1 MPYPFLEVGIM
12 KISNMALSNVK
23 GNLYRYVMYYLSNAF
38 AVTAFFIFSNFVFH
52 PSLNLK
58 NIGGHPVAQMGVING
73 MIACQVIIVIFSVLF
88 VGYSTSIFLKSRGR
102 EFGLLSLYGM
112 TRKQIKKYVFIES
125 TIISILSIGTGI
137 LSGIVFSK
145 LFLMAMEAFMD
156 ISLPFNISFK
166 ALELT
171 ILVFFALFEIVSIL
185 MLFKIKNKEIIQ
197 QIKSNK
203 IPKEIPKFSKKKS
216 IIGVSLLILGYG
228 IAWIVQGVFVP
239 LAMLPVIF
247 IVVTGTY
254 FTFTQFSIAVANKI
268 LNNENIL
275 YKKVNMISYS
285 QMIFKLQDTAKVLF
299 AAAILGAI
307 TFTATETIYSFFTEI
322 ANISGIDTPEDIAI
336 IQKGE
341 TLKDNQS
348 IERVKEILKKYDLKT
363 NEFHTVKNIKVKN
376 ESKKANDSIR
386 EEILLISNEDYN
398 KLAVYQ
404 GKDKIV
410 VKESEAIY
418 NFPYETIDYD
428 GKPERRKRYPLE
440 TAKLKLNDRVN
451 EYKVSEEIHDGVMS
465 LNKLGYFDVF
475 ILNDKDYKNLLEV
488 AGDDDI
494 VIYNGIK
501 LDKWK
506 KSFNAS
512 VEIQEMLGS
521 EYEGSY
527 YSKSIPYKEIRKSF
541 GLVLFIGFFIAFLF
555 FIASGSIIYFKLF
568 NEIKQD
574 KVEYDILRKIGTTEK
589 EINKIIT
596 KQIGIIFFL
605 PFVVS
610 TIHSLFALKSL
621 SNLLQRNLF
630 TNGFVIALGYLIF
643 QIIYFIIIRTMYIRK
658 VKYN

>member
-1 MPYPFLEVGIM
+1 M

-23 GNLYRYVMYYLSNAF
+23 GNLYRYIMYYLSNSF

-52 PSLNLK
+52 PSLEIK
-58 NIGGHPVAQMGVING
+58 NIGGSGVSLMGVVNS

-88 VGYSTSIFLKSRGR
+88 VSYSTSIFLKSRGK

-112 TRKQIKKYVFIES
+112 TRKQIKKYVFIEN
-125 TIISILSIGTGI
+125 TIISVFSIATGI
-137 LSGIVFSK
+137 LSGVVFSK

-166 ALELT
+166 SLGLT
-171 ILVFFALFEIVSIL
+171 ILIFFALFETVSLL
-185 MLFKIKNKEIIQ
+185 MLFKIRNKEIIQ
-197 QIKSNK
+197 QIKSSK
-203 IPKEIPKFSKKKS
+203 IPKEIPKFSKAKS
-216 IIGVSLLILGYG
+216 IIGVALLVLGYG
-228 IAWIVQGVFVP
+228 TAWFVKGALVP

-247 IVVTGTY
+247 IVIIGTY

-268 LNNENIL
+268 LKNKDII
-275 YKKVNMISYS
+275 YKKTNLISYS

-322 ANISGIDTPEDIAI
+322 ANLSGIDTPEDIAI

-341 TLKDNQS
+341 TVGDINS
-348 IERVKEILKKYDLKT
+348 IDRINEILEKHDLKT
-363 NEFHTVKNIKVKN
+363 KEIYTVKNILVKN
-376 ESKKANDSIR
+376 ESNKDNSDIK
-386 EEILLISNEDYN
+386 EKILIMSNTDYN
-398 KLAVYQ
+398 KLAVSQ
-404 GKDKIV
+404 NKEEIM
-410 VKESEAIY
+410 VKENEAVY
-418 NFPYETIDYD
+418 NFPYKAFGYD
-428 GKPERRKRYPLE
+428 DNPEKIKRYPLE
-440 TAKLKLNDRVN
+440 TAKLSLNGEVN
-451 EYKVSEEIHDGVMS
+451 EYKVNEEIHDSIMALG
-465 LNKLGYFDVF
+465 KLGYFDAF
-475 ILNDKDYKNLLEV
+475 ILNDKDYNHLLEISNE
-488 AGDDDI
+488 DNM

-506 KSFNAS
+506 SSFNAS
-512 VEIQEMLGS
+512 VEIRDMLGDK
-521 EYEGSY
+521 YQGNY
-527 YSKSIPYKEIRKSF
+527 YAKSIPYKDIRNNF
-541 GLVLFIGFFIAFLF
+541 GLTLFIGFFIAFLF

-568 NEIKQD
+568 NEVKQD
-574 KVEYDILRKIGTTEK
+574 KVEYDILRKIGATEN

-621 SNLLQRNLF
+621 SNLLERNLF
-630 TNGFVIALGYLIF
+630 TNGLVVAFGYLVF
-643 QIIYFIIIRTMYIRK
+643 QMIYFIIIRIMYIRK

>member
-1 MPYPFLEVGIM
+1 M
-12 KISNMALSNVK
+12 KISNMAFSNVK
-23 GNLYRYVMYYLSNAF
+23 GNLYRYIMYYLSNSF

-58 NIGGHPVAQMGVING
+58 NIGGHPVAQMGVVNG
-73 MIACQVIIVIFSVLF
+73 MIVCQVIIVVFSVLF
-88 VGYSTSIFLKSRGR
+88 VGYSTSIFLKSRGK

-112 TRKQIKKYVFIES
+112 TRKQIKKYVFIEN
-125 TIISILSIGTGI
+125 TIITVLSIGTGI
-137 LSGIVFSK
+137 VSGVIFSK

-166 ALELT
+166 ALGLT
-171 ILVFFALFEIVSIL
+171 ILVFFVLFEIVSVL
-185 MLFKIKNKEIIQ
+185 MFFKIKNKEIIQ

-203 IPKEIPKFSKKKS
+203 IPKEIPDFSKKKS
-216 IIGVSLLILGYG
+216 ILGVSLLILGYG
-228 IAWIVQGVFVP
+228 IAWIVEGAFVP
-239 LAMLPVIF
+239 LAMMPVIF
-247 IVVTGTY
+247 IVVAGTY
-254 FTFTQFSIAVANKI
+254 FTFTQFSIAIANKI
-268 LNNENIL
+268 LKNENIL

-322 ANISGIDTPEDIAI
+322 SSISGIDTPEDIAI

-341 TLKDNQS
+341 TLQDSQS
-348 IERVKEILKKYDLKT
+348 IDRVKEILKKYDLKT
-363 NEFHTVKNIKVKN
+363 DEFHTVKNIKVKN
-376 ESKKANDSIR
+376 ESNKANDSIR
-386 EEILLISNEDYN
+386 EEILLISNKDYN
-398 KLAVYQ
+398 KLAAYQ
-404 GKDKIV
+404 GKDEVV
-410 VKESEAIY
+410 VKENEVVY
-418 NFPYETIDYD
+418 NFPYETIGYD
-428 GKPERRKRYPLE
+428 GNPEKIKRYPLE
-440 TAKLKLNDRVN
+440 TAKLKLNDQIN
-451 EYKVSEEIHDGVMS
+451 EYKVSGEIHDGAMS

-475 ILNDKDYKNLLEV
+475 ILNDKDYNHVLEI
-488 AGDDDI
+488 AKDEDI

-512 VEIQEMLGS
+512 VEIQEMLGDK
-521 EYEGSY
+521 YDGSY
-527 YSKSIPYKEIRKSF
+527 YSKSIPYKGIRKNF
-541 GLVLFIGFFIAFLF
+541 GLTLFIGFFIAFLF

-589 EINKIIT
+589 EINRIIT

-630 TNGFVIALGYLIF
+630 TNGLVVAFGYLVF
-643 QIIYFIIIRTMYIRK
+643 QVIYFIIIRTMYIRK

>member
-1 MPYPFLEVGIM
+1 M

-38 AVTAFFIFSNFVFH
+38 AVTAFFIFANFVFH
-52 PSLNLK
+52 PSLNYK
-58 NIGGHPVAQMGVING
+58 GIGGHPVSQMGVINS

-88 VGYSTSIFLKSRGR
+88 VEYSTSIFLKSRGK

-112 TRKQIKKYVFIES
+112 TRKQIRKYVFIEN
-125 TIISILSIGTGI
+125 TIITILSIGTGI
-137 LSGIVFSK
+137 LSGLVFSK

-166 ALELT
+166 ALGLT
-171 ILVFFALFEIVSIL
+171 ILVFFVLFEIVSIL

-197 QIKSNK
+197 QIKSNR
-203 IPKEIPKFSKKKS
+203 IPKEIPNFSRKKS
-216 IIGVSLLILGYG
+216 ILGVSLLVLGYG
-228 IAWIVQGVFVP
+228 IAWIVEGAFVP

-247 IVVTGTY
+247 IVVAGTY
-254 FTFTQFSIAVANKI
+254 FTFTQFSIAVANKV
-268 LNNENIL
+268 LKNENIL

-307 TFTATETIYSFFTEI
+307 TFTATETIYSFFTESSS
-322 ANISGIDTPEDIAI
+322 ISGIDTPEDIGI

-348 IERVKEILKKYDLKT
+348 IDKVKEILENYDLKI
-363 NEFHTVKNIKVKN
+363 NEFHTVKNIRIKN
-376 ESKKANDSIR
+376 ESKKINDNIR

-404 GKDKIV
+404 GKDEIT
-410 VKESEAIY
+410 VKENEVVY
-418 NFPYETIDYD
+418 NFPYEIIDYN
-428 GKPERRKRYPLE
+428 GKPEKIKRYPLE
-440 TAKLKLNDRVN
+440 TAQLKLKDKVK
-451 EYKVSEEIHDGVMS
+451 EYKVSGELHDSVMS
-465 LNKLGYFDVF
+465 LNKLGYFDAF
-475 ILNDKDYKNLLEV
+475 ILNDKDYENWLEI
-488 AGDDDI
+488 AGDEDL

-506 KSFNAS
+506 NSFDAS
-512 VEIQEMLGS
+512 VEIKEMLGS
-521 EYEGSY
+521 KYEYSY
-527 YSKSIPYKEIRKSF
+527 YAKAIPYKSIKNSF
-541 GLVLFIGFFIAFLF
+541 GLTLFIGFFIAFLF

-568 NEIKQD
+568 NEVKQD

-596 KQIGIIFFL
+596 KQIGTIFFL

-610 TIHSLFALKSL
+610 TTHSLFALKSL
-621 SNLLQRNLF
+621 SNLLQKNLF
-630 TNGFVIALGYLIF
+630 ANGLVVALGYLVF
-643 QIIYFIIIRTMYIRK
+643 QMIYFIIIRTMYIRK

>member
-1 MPYPFLEVGIM
+1 M

-38 AVTAFFIFSNFVFH
+38 AVTAFFIFANFVFH
-52 PSLNLK
+52 PSLNYK

-125 TIISILSIGTGI
+125 TIISLLSIGTGI
-137 LSGIVFSK
+137 LSGIAFSK

-166 ALELT
+166 ALGLT
-171 ILVFFALFEIVSIL
+171 ILLFFALFELVSTL

-197 QIKSNK
+197 QIKSSK
-203 IPKEIPKFSKKKS
+203 IPKEIPNFSRKKS
-216 IIGVSLLILGYG
+216 ILGVSLLALGYG
-228 IAWIVQGVFVP
+228 IAWIVEGAFVP

-247 IVVTGTY
+247 IVVAGTY

-268 LNNENIL
+268 LKNKNIL

-322 ANISGIDTPEDIAI
+322 SSISGIDTPEDIGI

-348 IERVKEILKKYDLKT
+348 IDKAKEILKKHDLKID
-363 NEFHTVKNIKVKN
+363 EFHTVKNIKVKN
-376 ESKKANDSIR
+376 ESKKINDSIR

-398 KLAVYQ
+398 KLAIYQ
-404 GKDKIV
+404 GKDEIT
-410 VKESEAIY
+410 VKENEVVY
-418 NFPYETIDYD
+418 NFPYETIGYD
-428 GKPERRKRYPLE
+428 GKPEKIKRYPLE
-440 TAKLKLNDRVN
+440 TAQLKLKDKIK
-451 EYKVSEEIHDGVMS
+451 EYKVSGELHDNVMS
-465 LNKLGYFDVF
+465 LNKLGYFDTF
-475 ILNDKDYKNLLEV
+475 ILNDKDYENWLEI
-488 AGDDDI
+488 AENDDV

-506 KSFNAS
+506 NSFDAS
-512 VEIQEMLGS
+512 VEIKEMLGNK
-521 EYEGSY
+521 YQYSY
-527 YSKSIPYKEIRKSF
+527 YAKAIPYKSIRNNF
-541 GLVLFIGFFIAFLF
+541 GFTLFIGFFIAFLF

-568 NEIKQD
+568 NEVKQD

-596 KQIGIIFFL
+596 KQIGTIFFL

-610 TIHSLFALKSL
+610 TTHSLFALKSL
-621 SNLLQRNLF
+621 SNLLQQNLF
-630 TNGFVIALGYLIF
+630 TNGLVVALGYLVF
-643 QIIYFIIIRTMYIRK
+643 QMIYFIIIRTMYIRK